1 MTAVAEPTRRSIL
14 DTLLF
19 TSLAATVGSAF
30 TPLPFYL
37 VAPADVR
44 RTARHTYAKSELP
57 PGTARRCVTL
67 EAIVVND
74 DGIRAFSWHCTHQ
87 KSPVN
92 WDEKT
97 RQFRCPLHGAVF
109 NSRGVP
115 LSGPARSALAPVRC
129 QVSAAGDV
137 VLEG

>member
-1 MTAVAEPTRRSIL
+1 MATVAEPTRRSIL

-19 TSLAATVGSAF
+19 TSLAATVGSALS
-30 TPLPFYL
+30 PLPFYL
-37 VAPADVR
+37 VAPAEVR
-44 RTARHTYAKSELP
+44 RTVRHTYSKGDLP
-57 PGTARRCVTL
+57 PGMARRCIPL

-97 RQFRCPLHGAVF
+97 RRFRCPLHGAVF
-109 NSRGVP
+109 DSRGVP
-115 LSGPARSALAPVRC
+115 LSGPARLELAPVRC